1 MLEITFISLLFV
13 SLFGIVFI
21 LFRKIPSLIALPEAD
36 CPTGESIVLKIKQE
50 IKKDIKKIPGAEKF
64 DYELYLQKM
73 LSKVRV
79 LTIKT
84 ENKTGNWLEGLRK
97 RRNGQNHNDEYWQEL
112 KKSKDGK

>member
-36 CPTGESIVLKIKQE
+36 CPTRESILLKIKQE

-84 ENKTGNWLEGLRK
+84 ENKTGSWLEGLRK

-112 KKSKDGK
+112 KKAKDGK